1 MINKIFIVLFS
12 IFLVNTSI
20 VFGLDK
26 AHVTAVNVSMAKK
39 LIVNHTNTHRNKDT
53 KGLEPSDNQS
63 FKISINKKTF
73 YIVPSIRNS
82 PEDDPSI
89 CSVLLFNDNN
99 ASVSAIDTLGIAGSI
114 RPWACD
120 DIEAMSFMDYYH
132 DGNIKIIALY
142 SATAPSSD
150 QLNVPVVL
158 KLDINTPSLV
168 IDEYLTNK
176 LKGKHVN
183 SIKSARRL
191 LKKNS
196 EK

>member
-1 MINKIFIVLFS
+1 MLNNIFIVLLS
-12 IFLVNTSI
+12 IFLVNTSQ
-20 VFGLDK
+20 VFALDK
-26 AHVTAVNVSMAKK
+26 TNVTAVNAAMVKK
-39 LIVNHTNTHRNKDT
+39 LIANHMDNQRNINT

-73 YIVPSIRNS
+73 YIVSSIRNS

-89 CSVLLFNDNN
+89 CTVLLFNENKT
-99 ASVSAIDTLGIAGSI
+99 SVSAIDTLGIAGSK

-120 DIEAMSFMDYYH
+120 DIEAMSFMDYYK
-132 DGNIKIIALY
+132 DGNLKIIALY

-168 IDEYLTNK
+168 VDEYLTNK
-176 LKGKHVN
+176 IKGKQVN
-183 SIKSARRL
+183 SIKSARSL
-191 LKKNS
+191 LKKYS